1 MTSDFV
7 YLDHA
12 ASTPMREVAVSAMAP
27 FMSGVYANPAGS
39 HRFARI
45 ARKAIDEA
53 RDDVAEAIGCKA
65 GEIIFTSG
73 GTEGDNATIFGSARR
88 RGGVAVCSA
97 AEHHAVLHCVEN
109 LNGQVVAVDSTGAI
123 EVAELEKVLQDSQNA
138 GRVSVVSVMAV
149 NNEVGSISPLRQV
162 AKVVRANAPGAILHT
177 DAVQATCWQDLR
189 EISKLVDVLTVSA
202 HKFGGP
208 KGMGITMQR
217 IGLEIDPLIVGGG
230 QERDRRSGTHN
241 VGGIMATAAALRE
254 TDSTRDAEVARVT
267 QLRDA
272 LVDAVISEIDD
283 VIETVARDK
292 RVPGIAHFC
301 IAGCE
306 SEAILF
312 LLDESMICASAASA
326 CASGAMEPS
335 HVLSA
340 MRVDRKY
347 SMGSLRMSL
356 GHTTT
361 LSDIDRA
368 STALIAAVHQ
378 LRRKKPAVK
387 AQVGR

>member
-123 EVAELEKVLQDSQNA
+123 DVAELEKVLQDSQNA

-340 MRVDRKY
+340 MGVDRKY

>member
-1 MTSDFV
+1 
-7 YLDHA
+7 
-12 ASTPMREVAVSAMAP
+12 MREVAVSAMAP

-109 LNGQVVAVDSTGAI
+109 LNGQVVGVDATGVI
-123 EVAELEKVLQDSQNA
+123 NVAELEKVLQDPQNA

-162 AKVVRANAPGAILHT
+162 AKVVRANAPNAVLHT

-189 EISKLVDVLTVSA
+189 EISKLVDVLSVSA

-208 KGMGITMQR
+208 KGMGVTMQR

-254 TDSTRDAEVARVT
+254 TDSTRDAEVERVT

-312 LLDESMICASAASA
+312 LLDEAMICASAASA

-340 MRVDRKY
+340 MGVDRKY

-361 LSDIDRA
+361 LSEIDRA

>member
-1 MTSDFV
+1 
-7 YLDHA
+7 
-12 ASTPMREVAVSAMAP
+12 
-27 FMSGVYANPAGS
+27 
-39 HRFARI
+39 
-45 ARKAIDEA
+45 
-53 RDDVAEAIGCKA
+53 
-65 GEIIFTSG
+65 
-73 GTEGDNATIFGSARR
+73 
-88 RGGVAVCSA
+88 
-97 AEHHAVLHCVEN
+97 
-109 LNGQVVAVDSTGAI
+109 
-123 EVAELEKVLQDSQNA
+123 
-138 GRVSVVSVMAV
+138 
-149 NNEVGSISPLRQV
+149 
-162 AKVVRANAPGAILHT
+162 
-177 DAVQATCWQDLR
+177 
-189 EISKLVDVLTVSA
+189 
-202 HKFGGP
+202 
-208 KGMGITMQR
+208 MQR

-254 TDSTRDAEVARVT
+254 TDSTRDAEVERVT

-312 LLDESMICASAASA
+312 LLDEAMICASAASA

-340 MRVDRKY
+340 MGVDRKY

>member
-27 FMSGVYANPAGS
+27 FMSGVYANPLGS

-109 LNGQVVAVDSTGAI
+109 LNGQVVGVDATGVI
-123 EVAELEKVLQDSQNA
+123 NIAELENVLQHPEIA
-138 GRVSVVSVMAV
+138 RRVSVVSVMAV

-162 AKVVRANAPGAILHT
+162 AKVVRANAPNAVLHT

-189 EISKLVDVLTVSA
+189 EISKLVDVLSVSA

-254 TDSTRDAEVARVT
+254 TDSTRDAEIARVT

-283 VIETVARDK
+283 VLETVARDK

-312 LLDESMICASAASA
+312 LLDEAMICASAASA

-340 MRVDRKY
+340 MGIDRKY

-378 LRRKKPAVK
+378 LRRKRPAVK

>member
-1 MTSDFV
+1 
-7 YLDHA
+7 
-12 ASTPMREVAVSAMAP
+12 MREVAILAMAP
-27 FMSGVYANPAGS
+27 FMSGVYANPLGS

-97 AEHHAVLHCVEN
+97 AEHHAVLHCVET
-109 LNGQVVAVDSTGAI
+109 LNGQVIGVDSTGVI
-123 EVAELEKVLQDSQNA
+123 NVAELEKVLQDPQNA
-138 GRVSVVSVMAV
+138 GRVNVVSVMAV

-162 AKVVRANAPGAILHT
+162 AKVVRANAPNAVLHT

-189 EISKLVDVLTVSA
+189 EISKLVDVLSVSA

-217 IGLEIDPLIVGGG
+217 IGLEIDPLLVGGG

-254 TDSTRDAEVARVT
+254 TDSTRNAEISRVT
-267 QLRDA
+267 KLRDA
-272 LVDAVISEIDD
+272 LVDAVIGEIDD
-283 VIETVARDK
+283 VLETVARDK

-312 LLDESMICASAASA
+312 LLDEAMICASAASA

-340 MRVDRKY
+340 MGVDRKY

-368 STALIAAVHQ
+368 SSALIAAVHQ
-378 LRRKKPAVK
+378 LRSKKSATKERVS
-387 AQVGR
+387 R

>member
-1 MTSDFV
+1 
-7 YLDHA
+7 
-12 ASTPMREVAVSAMAP
+12 MREVAVSAMAP